1 MIVSVV
7 PINEEYVKSI
17 ECKTGER
24 IHVYAGIKE
33 AMDVLPEA
41 EIVIGFI
48 DGNIIEICSSLK
60 WLFILSAG
68 VEMLPFALLEKK
80 GITVTNVRGIHAP
93 QIAEQTM
100 GMMIIFSR
108 RLNQFMRNQ
117 GKKIWDKG
125 IDMDELTGKTVCIIG
140 AGSIGMEIA
149 RKAKAFDM
157 RVIGLKKDS
166 RALKYFDEVWDA
178 SMLHKALNQSDYNVL
193 ITPLTDETYHLIGQ
207 NEFEA
212 MKRSSVFINMSRGD
226 TVDEEAM
233 VNALLSRRIAGAG
246 LDVFHEEPLS
256 ADSPLWNMDNVVIT
270 SHIAGK
276 SPHYMKRSIDIFEQ
290 SLIYYRQGMPLPN
303 IINLLRKY

>member
-1 MIVSVV
+1 
-7 PINEEYVKSI
+7 
-17 ECKTGER
+17 
-24 IHVYAGIKE
+24 
-33 AMDVLPEA
+33 MDVLPEA

-125 IDMDELTGKTVCIIG
+125 IDVDELTGKTVCIIG